1 MASFTLLIRSG
12 PYHTAQHSVAQDFA
26 RALLGEGHEIRRI
39 FFYQDAVF
47 AALAGQQ
54 AVQGQISNAASWQ
67 ALAEEAGI
75 PLQACI
81 ANALRRG
88 ICDEAEQQRYNLP
101 AATLADGFELAGL
114 GEMAAACADSDQV
127 IEF

>member
-26 RALLGEGHEIRRI
+26 RALLSEGHEIRRI

-54 AVQGQISNAASWQ
+54 AIQGQISSVASWQ
-67 ALAEEAGI
+67 TLAQEAGI
-75 PLQACI
+75 TLQACI

-88 ICDEAEQQRYNLP
+88 ICDQAEQQRYDLP
-101 AATLADGFELAGL
+101 ATTLAEGFELAGL
-114 GEMAAACADSDQV
+114 GEMAGACADSDQV
-127 IEF
+127 VEF